1 MTRAL
6 LALAAAGVTV
16 LSACGSGAD
25 GPTGGQRT
33 SARTS
38 GDSTAPSGG
47 TPATTPSPASSSASA
62 ASQSTTSA
70 ATGGG
75 SFRGIIQFDGTP
87 QTGNP
92 SIRGGMIIVAWS
104 DIEPSPGSFDW
115 AHIDPVIAQW
125 AAAGKQAAIRV
136 QTFWPNHAGF
146 PSWLPS
152 QGARL
157 ITDADGN
164 QAPVF
169 WDTHYLAA
177 LQTMVTALAARYDGD
192 PRVLWVQ
199 AGVGLYGETKVDR
212 MHDDPSHDPPQV
224 RQVWYDA
231 GYTDP
236 VWWSTIQQVVGMY
249 LGAFHRTSLVVAVE
263 PGFMAGTAGYT
274 EPLITAWLAD
284 HGVWWQHDGL
294 RSTTHFDD
302 PSLSRTPHIEEQY
315 LSTAKTG
322 DSLSQELQV
331 AIGMGSRYVLLYGS
345 DVTDPRHQG
354 DLAAAARQAS

>member
-6 LALAAAGVTV
+6 VALAAAGVAA
-16 LSACGSGAD
+16 LGACGSGD
-25 GPTGGQRT
+25 GTGAGNPRT
-33 SARTS
+33 GASMS
-38 GDSTAPSGG
+38 SDSTPSSAGAP
-47 TPATTPSPASSSASA
+47 TTTPSSVSPNAP
-62 ASQSTTSA
+62 SQSSTGVTTGS
-70 ATGGG
+70 G

-104 DIEPSPGSFDW
+104 DIEPAPGSFDW
-115 AHIDPVIAQW
+115 RHIDPVIAQW

-231 GYTDP
+231 GYTDS

-249 LGAFHRTSLVVAVE
+249 LGAFPHTSLAVAVE

-294 RSTTHFDD
+294 KSSTHFDD
-302 PSLSRTPHIEEQY
+302 PSLGRTPHIEEQY

-322 DSLSQELQV
+322 DSLAQELQV
-331 AIGMGSRYVLLYGS
+331 AIALGSRYVLVYGS
-345 DVTDPRHQG
+345 DVTDPRYQG
-354 DLAAAARQAS
+354 DLATAARQAS